1 MAESSDDPTVTV
13 GFDMLAA
20 FGKPAKSADLRI
32 PGYTIV
38 GELARGGMGAVY
50 HARQI
55 RPEREVALKVMLSQL
70 AEVPEMQARFQIE
83 ARAMAALDHP
93 GILPVYEV
101 GDAEG
106 VPFFSMK
113 LVSGGTLA
121 QRLKVGPMAPREA
134 AALLLQIAR
143 AVHFAHQRGTLHRD
157 LKPAN
162 FLFDEAGRAYVSD
175 FGLAKLSLGAGGG
188 GLTQTESFL
197 GTPHYMPPEVAGGAS
212 PGCTMAGDLYSL
224 GAVLYECLCGR
235 RPHGKHEMV
244 GQLLRAIV
252 DEPVPPPRTIR
263 PEVPRDLE
271 IICMKALEK
280 SPADRYASVGEFADD
295 LERWLDGRP
304 IAARPVGVAERLWSW
319 GRRHPLPAALATILV
334 VTTSIGSVVLAVSH
348 RERGLALLDARQQL
362 RRSLIDQARSE
373 RLLKSPGHRGAALG
387 LLRQAADI
395 GISQEIRDEVVS
407 LLAQGDVA
415 RMEGGPKLPA
425 ASLPPWGDG
434 DSISNS
440 QISPDGGWTLAFHES
455 GRASLGR
462 TGATQPERLLI
473 PIEGRAVKGSFAAH
487 GNRLVLAEMTNGT
500 VITSLNGEAPPR
512 VLQEPGSIVTF
523 LQTDGEGKRVAIGRA
538 DGFEAVDLSTGE
550 RLWRTGP
557 GPVRCVPAWSPDGTQ
572 VAAVLGETRGFS
584 LFDAATGQVQCMQQT
599 VGWPVQLQFHPAGG
613 LACVT
618 DEPAVLLCDRLDGRV
633 RTSIPVAAQSLRFS
647 EDGSTFTTIDPS
659 GRFHGWRLENP
670 VGFREWNHMPQ
681 AETDGKVFK
690 IALSRDGRFLLTA
703 ATAGIRIWSVAE
715 ERQTGFHAVEN
726 QRIDAHTGAWW
737 LRGDEMEI
745 LVQVPGGLERVPI
758 DSSGHPKTPIRVDRQ
773 PGTTV
778 IDVTDDGTWLVTSL
792 DPEAPPCEAWLG
804 GDSKT
809 ARAVPLPVKAENV
822 TPSRDGRRSA
832 RVLDQDVIQYSSTGE
847 GAPWRLIPPERL
859 GIRGCVFSRDGNR
872 LFVLGHEH
880 RLFVWEVGKLR
891 EELALRKFD
900 GAK

>member
-1 MAESSDDPTVTV
+1 MAEPPDDRTVTV
-13 GFDMLAA
+13 NFDMLATS
-20 FGKPAKSADLRI
+20 GKPVQEAAALLV

-55 RPEREVALKVMLSQL
+55 RPEREVALKVMLPQI
-70 AEVPEMQARFQIE
+70 AGVPEMQARFQIE

-101 GDAEG
+101 GDAGG

-121 QRLKVGPMAPREA
+121 QRLKAGPMPAREA
-134 AALLLQIAR
+134 ATLLAQIAM
-143 AVHFAHQRGTLHRD
+143 AVHFAHQHGTLHRD

-188 GLTQTESFL
+188 GLTQSESFL
-197 GTPHYMPPEVAGGAS
+197 GTPHYMPPEVAGGSTA
-212 PGCTMAGDLYSL
+212 GCTMAGDLYSL

-235 RPHGKHEMV
+235 RPHGKLEMV

-252 DEPVPPPRTIR
+252 DEPVLRPRTIR

-271 IICMKALEK
+271 TICMKALEK

-295 LERWLDGRP
+295 LDRWLKGLP

-319 GRRHPLPAALATILV
+319 ARRHPLSAALAAILL
-334 VTTSIGSVVLAVSH
+334 VTTSVGSVLLAVSH
-348 RERGLALLDARQQL
+348 RERGLLLLEARQQL

-387 LLRQAADI
+387 LLRQAAHID
-395 GISQEIRDEVVS
+395 ISQEIRDEVVS

-415 RMEGGPKLPA
+415 RMEGGLKSPA
-425 ASLPPWGDG
+425 ASLPPWGDK
-434 DSISNS
+434 DSISNI
-440 QISPDGGWTLAFHES
+440 QVSPDGGWTLAFHES

-462 TGATQPERLLI
+462 TGAAQPERLLK
-473 PIEGRAVKGSFAAH
+473 PIEGRALKGSFVAH
-487 GNRLVLAEMTNGT
+487 ENRFVLAETASGT
-500 VITSLNGEAPPR
+500 VIASVNGDAPR

-523 LQTDGEGKRVAIGRA
+523 LQTDAEGKRVAIGRA
-538 DGFEAVDLSTGE
+538 DGLEVVDLSTGE
-550 RLWRTGP
+550 RLWRAGP

-572 VAAVLGETRGFS
+572 LAAVLGETRGFS
-584 LFDAATGQVQCMQQT
+584 LFDAATGQVQWVQQT
-599 VGWPVQLQFHPAGG
+599 AGWPVQLQFHPAGG
-613 LACVT
+613 LLACVT

-647 EDGSTFTTIDPS
+647 EDGSTFTTMDAA
-659 GRFHGWRLENP
+659 GRAQGWRLENP
-670 VGFREWNHMPQ
+670 LGFREWTRMPQ
-681 AETDGKVFK
+681 SEADGTVFK
-690 IALSRDGRFLLTA
+690 LALSHDGRFLLTT

-715 ERQTGFHAVEN
+715 GRQTGFYAVEN
-726 QRIDAHTGAWW
+726 QRIDAPTGAWW
-737 LRGDEMEI
+737 LRGDALEI

-758 DSSGHPKTPIRVDRQ
+758 DPAGRPGAPRRVARQ

-778 IDVTDDGTWLVTSL
+778 IDVTEEGNWLVTSV
-792 DPEAPPCEAWLG
+792 DPDAPPCEAWLG
-804 GDSKT
+804 GDPGT
-809 ARAVPLPVKAENV
+809 AHPVSLPGKEGDVV
-822 TPSRDGRRSA
+822 HSRDGRRGA
-832 RVLDQDVIQYSSTGE
+832 RQLDHDVIQYSSASE
-847 GAPWRLIPPERL
+847 SALWRLIPPERL
-859 GIRGCVFSRDGNR
+859 GVRACVFSLDGER
-872 LFVLGHEH
+872 LLVLGREH
-880 RLFVWEVGKLR
+880 RVFVWELGKLR
-891 EELALRKFD
+891 EELALRKF
-900 GAK
+900 